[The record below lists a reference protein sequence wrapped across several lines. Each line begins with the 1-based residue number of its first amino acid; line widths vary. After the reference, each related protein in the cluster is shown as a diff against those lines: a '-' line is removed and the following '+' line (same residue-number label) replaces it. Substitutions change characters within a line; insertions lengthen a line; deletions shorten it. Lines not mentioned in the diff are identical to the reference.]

1 MARVGYK
8 DLRGYLDLLEK
19 DGLLRHVKKEVDL
32 NFEIGAISA
41 LSLDDGGP
49 GILFE
54 NIKGHPG
61 GKIAV
66 NLMSTTEQTAI
77 AFNTEDDDVEIVNV
91 IHQGKANPIP
101 PRVIDTAVCQEV
113 VETGD
118 GVDVY
123 SIPTPVWHEKDG
135 GPYI

>member
-8 DLRGYLDLLEK
+8 DLRGYVQLLEK
-19 DGLLRHVKKEVDL
+19 DGLLRHVQKEVDL

-41 LSLDDGGP
+41 LALDDGGP
-49 GILFE
+49 AILFE
-54 NIKGHPG
+54 NIRGHPG
-61 GKIAV
+61 GRIAV

-101 PRVIDTAVCQEV
+101 PTVIDSAVCQEI

-118 GVDVY
+118 DVDVY
-123 SIPTPVWHEKDG
+123 SIPTPV
-135 GPYI
+135 